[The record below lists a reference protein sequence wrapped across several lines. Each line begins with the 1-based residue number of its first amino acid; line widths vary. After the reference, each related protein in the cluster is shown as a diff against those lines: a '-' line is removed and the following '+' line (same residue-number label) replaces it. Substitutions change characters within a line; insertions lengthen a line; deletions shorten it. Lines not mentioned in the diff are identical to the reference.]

1 LVDGSFLVLLGANVT
16 SLKIGKMRRMGD
28 PWSGDDRKRPWR
40 DPLVCV
46 RCGKLM
52 SDFEPMSPCGEFFHG
67 VRPGVVC
74 ANDRKTFYLDRETQL
89 PELPKE
95 VSAFERKRVRRAG
108 KRAMRRQR
116 RARTYERR
124 A

>member
-1 LVDGSFLVLLGANVT
+1 MT
-16 SLKIGKMRRMGD
+16 SLKIGRMRRLGD
-28 PWSGDDRKRPWR
+28 PWAENGRGRRLWR
-40 DPLVCV
+40 DPLVCN

-52 SDFEPMSPCGEFFHG
+52 SDYEPASPSGEFYHRP
-67 VRPGVVC
+67 RPGIVC
-74 ANDRKTFYLDRETQL
+74 QNDRKTFYLDRETQL

-95 VSAFERKRVRRAG
+95 VSPFERKRVRRAG

-116 RARTYERR
+116 RARTYGAR